1 MKISVVMTT
10 HNGQKCVKKQIET
23 IKSQITKRDEVII
36 INNCSND
43 DTVKILNNFI
53 QDNQLIEWVL
63 EENNLRYTE
72 NLKNGL
78 M

>member
-1 MKISVVMTT
+1 MKISVVMAT
-10 HNGQKCVKKQIET
+10 HNGQKYVKKQIKT
-23 IKSQITKRDEVII
+23 IRSQITKRDEVII
-36 INNCSND
+36 IDDCSND
-43 DTVKILNNFI
+43 DTVKILNNLI

>member
-1 MKISVVMTT
+1 MKISVVMAT

-36 INNCSND
+36 IDDCSND
-43 DTVKILNNFI
+43 DTVKILNNLI

>member
-1 MKISVVMTT
+1 MAT
-10 HNGQKCVKKQIET
+10 HPGQTCVKKQIET

>member
-1 MKISVVMTT
+1 MAT